1 MSAPSEMSDIIH
13 TLGEKS
19 IIAEHILTEARLR
32 LNGKVIVLK
41 ELSAE
46 TSTSIKVT
54 WEVTFAHSI

>member
-1 MSAPSEMSDIIH
+1 MSDIIH

-19 IIAEHILTEARLR
+19 IIPDHILAEARLR

-41 ELSAE
+41 ELAAE

-54 WEVTFAHSI
+54 WEVKFTISTFVI